1 MAGIISWRQ
10 TLRNIMSMVPFEES
24 TSVRVLIIDDNPT
37 VHDAFKD
44 ILRPHSRNDEL
55 DADEAALFGV
65 PATIESE
72 VPVFELDHALS
83 GPEGIEK
90 VRIALAEDR
99 PYQVAF
105 VDIRMPGM
113 DGVETIAEVWKLDG
127 RIQTV
132 ICTAYADY
140 EWADLAK
147 RFGSTDRLL
156 VLKKPFHN
164 IEAMQLAST
173 LGRKWFLGKAAAIKF
188 EQMETLVAQRT
199 QKLLEFNRREHQ
211 QIRELDQSKL
221 RSLARLARD
230 FREPLTLMLNPL
242 DEAVNGRAL
251 AASELEAM
259 RAQGQRLLQL
269 LDMSLLLRRMEPAD
283 QPLECCEIELVS
295 FARGLLQGFSAGA
308 VDRQVQWDFS
318 ATAEPLTV
326 WSDSTIVEKALFNL
340 FSYSLKAA
348 QSPGRIVV
356 RLQSA
361 ADEASISV
369 AFAGVDMAEISAEA
383 GLNTEGDSALT
394 EDVYLLLTREML
406 SLVKGK
412 LQIESPGN
420 PAASKNPRIRIE
432 VSLPATRLESGPVVT
447 GDSSAVVESDEEK
460 ETPLLL
466 MVEANVDLRKFIQNG
481 FEESYRWVVV
491 PDYAAASAAA
501 HEHVPDLIIADF
513 DIPGGDAIAFCAALK
528 NHQLTSHIPLV
539 LLGAGISD
547 DTQLKALEAG
557 VDDCV
562 VKPFRLAFL
571 KARVANLLEARRKW
585 HRHFADLNSTQPRE
599 LAANQMDAEFLRRV
613 VSIVEKNL
621 SDYEF
626 DVKTLARH
634 LAVSRRQLFRKFKA
648 VAGCTPNAFIRD
660 IRLKHAAQLLQETGL
675 TVSEIIYAVGF
686 SDPKYFRAVFRER
699 FGVLPGEYGKVAKP
713 AAGRAASQ

>member
-1 MAGIISWRQ
+1 MI
-10 TLRNIMSMVPFEES
+10 PFEES

-37 VHDAFKD
+37 VHDAFKA
-44 ILRPHSRNDEL
+44 ILQQRLRNDDL
-55 DADEAALFGV
+55 DSDEAALFGA
-65 PATIESE
+65 PAAIESNA
-72 VPVFELDHALS
+72 PVFELDHALS

-90 VRIALAEDR
+90 VRSALASDR
-99 PYQVAF
+99 PYQVMF

-113 DGVETIAEVWKLDG
+113 DGVETIAEVWKLDTKV
-127 RIQTV
+127 QTV

-140 EWADLAK
+140 EWADLAR
-147 RFGSTDRLL
+147 RFGPTDRLL

-173 LGRKWFLGKAAAIKF
+173 LGHKWFLGKAAAIKF

-199 QKLLEFNRREHQ
+199 QKLLEFHRREHEQ
-211 QIRELDQSKL
+211 LRDLDQGKL
-221 RSLARLARD
+221 RCLVRLSQD
-230 FREPLTLMLNPL
+230 FREPLTLILNPL

-251 AASELEAM
+251 TASELAAM
-259 RAQGQRLLQL
+259 QRQGQRLLQL
-269 LDMSLLLRRMEPAD
+269 LDMSLLMRRMEPAD
-283 QPLECCEIELVS
+283 QALEYREIELVS
-295 FARGLLQGFSAGA
+295 FTRGLLQGFAAATS
-308 VDRQVQWDFS
+308 DRQVQWELS
-318 ATAEPLTV
+318 AAQEPLIV
-326 WSDSTIVEKALFNL
+326 WTDQAIIEKALFNL
-340 FSYSLKAA
+340 FSYSLKAV
-348 QSPGRIVV
+348 QTPGRIAIRFQRTV
-356 RLQSA
+356 
-361 ADEASISV
+361 DEVDVSF
-369 AFAGVDMAEISAEA
+369 AFAGAAMARIPVDTGLGAGAESSAA
-383 GLNTEGDSALT
+383 
-394 EDVYLLLTREML
+394 EDLYLLLTEEML

-412 LQIESPGN
+412 LQIESLENPTALEKSRTRIHLSV
-420 PAASKNPRIRIE
+420 PAARPEGGAAIPCDLSI
-432 VSLPATRLESGPVVT
+432 PAESN
-447 GDSSAVVESDEEK
+447 EEK
-460 ETPLLL
+460 ESPVLL
-466 MVEANVDLRKFIQNG
+466 MVEANADLRKFIEEG
-481 FEESYRWVVV
+481 FEGEYRWIVVA
-491 PDYAAASAAA
+491 DYTAARTAA

-513 DIPGGDAIAFCAALK
+513 DISAGEALAFCTALK
-528 NHQLTSHIPLV
+528 NDQLTSHIPLV

-547 DTQLKALEAG
+547 TTQLKALEAG

-562 VKPFRLAFL
+562 AKPFRLALL

-585 HRHFADLNSTQPRE
+585 HRHFADINSTQPRE

-648 VAGCTPNAFIRD
+648 VAGCTPNTFIRD

-699 FGVLPGEYGKVAKP
+699 FGVLPGEYGKAAKSEP
-713 AAGRAASQ
+713 GRPGNP

>member
-1 MAGIISWRQ
+1 
-10 TLRNIMSMVPFEES
+10 MSLMPFEEL

-37 VHDAFKD
+37 VHDAFKE
-44 ILRPHSRNDEL
+44 ILGQRSRNDEL
-55 DADEAALFGV
+55 DADEAVLFG
-65 PATIESE
+65 PAATVESE
-72 VPVFELDHALS
+72 TPVFELDHALS

-90 VRIALAEDR
+90 VRTALAAER

-113 DGVETIAEVWKLDG
+113 DGMETIAEVWKLDG

-147 RFGSTDRLL
+147 RFGPTDRLL

-173 LGRKWFLGKAAAIKF
+173 LGRKWFLGKAAAIQF

-199 QKLLEFNRREHQ
+199 QKLVEFHRREHR
-211 QIRELDQSKL
+211 QIQELDQSKL
-221 RSLARLARD
+221 RSLVRLARD
-230 FREPLTLMLNPL
+230 FREPLTLIVNPL

-251 AASELEAM
+251 AAAELAAM
-259 RAQGQRLLQL
+259 QRQGQRLLQL
-269 LDMSLLLRRMEPAD
+269 LDLSLLMRRMEPAE
-283 QPLECCEIELVS
+283 QPLECRDIELVS
-295 FARGLLQGFSAGA
+295 FTRGLLQGFSAVA
-308 VDRQVQWDFS
+308 AERQVQWDFS
-318 ATAEPLTV
+318 AKGEPLTV
-326 WSDSTIVEKALFNL
+326 WTDPTIVEKALFNL
-340 FSYSLKAA
+340 FSYSLKTAPA
-348 QSPGRIVV
+348 SGRIVV
-356 RLQSA
+356 RLQPV
-361 ADEASISV
+361 ADEVGISV
-369 AFAGVDMAEISAEA
+369 AFAGAEA
-383 GLNTEGDSALT
+383 SPIPAGFENEATRV

-412 LQIESPGN
+412 LEIESSPD
-420 PAASKNPRIRIE
+420 PAAPKNSRLEIRI
-432 VSLPATRLESGPVVT
+432 SLPAARPEGGVV
-447 GDSSAVVESDEEK
+447 SACEPGSVAEANEEK
-460 ETPLLL
+460 ESPLLM
-466 MVEANVDLRKFIQNG
+466 MVAANTDLRKFIQDG
-481 FEESYRWVVV
+481 FEEGYRWMVVQ
-491 PDYAAASAAA
+491 DYAAAPAVA

-513 DIPGGDAIAFCAALK
+513 DIPGGDALAFCAALK

-547 DTQLKALEAG
+547 HTQLKALEAG

-562 VKPFRLAFL
+562 MKPFRLALL

-585 HRHFADLNSTQPRE
+585 HRHFADVNPTQPRE

-626 DVKTLARH
+626 DVKTLARL

-699 FGVLPGEYGKVAKP
+699 FGVLPGEYAKAAKP
-713 AAGRAASQ
+713 GPGRAASQ

>member
-1 MAGIISWRQ
+1 
-10 TLRNIMSMVPFEES
+10 MSMVPFEET

-44 ILRPHSRNDEL
+44 ILRQRSRNDEL
-55 DADEAALFGV
+55 DAEEAALFGQ
-65 PATIESE
+65 PATAESQAPE
-72 VPVFELDHALS
+72 FELDHALS

-90 VRIALAEDR
+90 VRVALAANR
-99 PYQVAF
+99 PYQVVF

-113 DGVETIAEVWKLDG
+113 DGVETIAEVWKLDA

-140 EWADLAK
+140 EWADLAGK
-147 RFGSTDRLL
+147 FGPTDRLL

-173 LGRKWFLGKAAAIKF
+173 LGRKWFLGKAAAIQF

-199 QKLLEFNRREHQ
+199 QKLLEFHRREHQ

-221 RSLARLARD
+221 RCLVRLARD
-230 FREPLTLMLNPL
+230 FREPLTLILNPL
-242 DEAVNGRAL
+242 DEAANGRSLATAEL
-251 AASELEAM
+251 AAM
-259 RAQGQRLLQL
+259 QRQGQRLLQL
-269 LDMSLLLRRMEPAD
+269 LDMSLLMRRMEPAD
-283 QPLECCEIELVS
+283 QPLECRDIELVS
-295 FARGLLQGFSAGA
+295 FTRGLLQGFSAVA
-308 VDRQVQWDFS
+308 MERQVQWDFP
-318 ATAEPLTV
+318 ATAEPITV
-326 WSDSTIVEKALFNL
+326 WTDQTIVEKTLFNL
-340 FSYSLKAA
+340 FSYSLKTA
-348 QSPGRIVV
+348 QALGRIVV
-356 RLQSA
+356 RLQSG
-361 ADEASISV
+361 ADEASVSIT
-369 AFAGVDMAEISAEA
+369 FAGAEVAEFPA
-383 GLNTEGDSALT
+383 DDSSRIEGQPASTD
-394 EDVYLLLTREML
+394 DVYLLLTREML

-412 LQIESPGN
+412 LHIESSGKSEAP
-420 PAASKNPRIRIE
+420 KNSRIRIQ
-432 VSLPATRLESGPVVT
+432 VSLPAARPEDGPAAAW
-447 GDSSAVVESDEEK
+447 DSSAAVESNEEK
-460 ETPLLL
+460 ESPLLL
-466 MVEANVDLRKFIQNG
+466 MVESNADLRKFIQDG
-481 FEESYRWVVV
+481 FEEGYRWIIV
-491 PDYAAASAAA
+491 PDYAAAPAAA

-513 DIPGGDAIAFCAALK
+513 DVPGGDAVAFCAALK
-528 NHQLTSHIPLV
+528 NHQLTSHIPLI

-547 DTQLKALEAG
+547 STQLKALEAG

-562 VKPFRLAFL
+562 VKPFRLSFL

-699 FGVLPGEYGKVAKP
+699 FGVLPGEYGKAAKP
-713 AAGRAASQ
+713 GPGRAAAQ

>member
-1 MAGIISWRQ
+1 
-10 TLRNIMSMVPFEES
+10 MSLMPFEES

-37 VHDAFKD
+37 VHDAFKG
-44 ILRPHSRNDEL
+44 ILRQRSRNDEL
-55 DADEAALFGV
+55 EADEAALFGES
-65 PATIESE
+65 ATVESNA
-72 VPVFELDHALS
+72 PVFELDHALS

-90 VRIALAEDR
+90 VRTALAVDR

-113 DGVETIAEVWKLDG
+113 DGVQTITEVWKLDG

-147 RFGSTDRLL
+147 KFGPTDRLL

-164 IEAMQLAST
+164 LEAMQLAST
-173 LGRKWFLGKAAAIKF
+173 LGHKWFLGKAAAIKF

-221 RSLARLARD
+221 RCLVRLARD

-242 DEAVNGRAL
+242 GEAVTGRAL
-251 AASELEAM
+251 AATELTAM
-259 RAQGQRLLQL
+259 QRQGQRLLQL
-269 LDMSLLLRRMEPAD
+269 LDMSLLMRRMEPAD
-283 QPLECCEIELVS
+283 QPLEFREIELVS
-295 FARGLLQGFSAGA
+295 FTRGLLQGFSWVAME
-308 VDRQVQWDFS
+308 RRVQWDFS
-318 ATAEPLTV
+318 AAAEPLTI
-326 WSDSTIVEKALFNL
+326 WTDQTIVEKALFNL
-340 FSYSLKAA
+340 LSYSLNAA
-348 QSPGRIVV
+348 QAPGRIVV
-356 RLQSA
+356 QLQST
-361 ADEASISV
+361 ADEASVSI
-369 AFAGVDMAEISAEA
+369 AFASTEVAEISAATGSSIEDDA
-383 GLNTEGDSALT
+383 T

-406 SLVKGK
+406 GLVKGK
-412 LQIESPGN
+412 LEIESFEGK
-420 PAASKNPRIRIE
+420 AASKKARIQIR
-432 VSLPATRLESGPVVT
+432 VCLPAARPEDGPVIAWDAS
-447 GDSSAVVESDEEK
+447 GAVDANGEK
-460 ETPLLL
+460 ETPLLM
-466 MVEANVDLRKFIQNG
+466 MVEANTDLRKFIQDG
-481 FEESYRWVVV
+481 FEEGYRWIVV

-501 HEHVPDLIIADF
+501 REYVPDLIIADF
-513 DIPGGDAIAFCAALK
+513 DIPGSDALAFCAALK
-528 NHQLTSHIPLV
+528 NHQLTSHIPLI

-547 DTQLKALEAG
+547 QTQLKALEAG

-599 LAANQMDAEFLRRV
+599 LAANQMDAKFLRRV
-613 VSIVEKNL
+613 VSVVEKNL

-648 VAGCTPNAFIRD
+648 VAGCTPNTFIRD
-660 IRLKHAAQLLQETGL
+660 IRLKHAAQLLQETGM

-699 FGVLPGEYGKVAKP
+699 FGVLPGEYGKAAKP
-713 AAGRAASQ
+713 GAGRPAGQ